1 MENELGKKVKKS
13 FRKCQRKNF
22 WLSCKKVNLEDDEKI
37 HFKLPLDEYP
47 KLVERLTLDELYDLK
62 TFFEKWGWGDVLF
75 HLVHP
80 YTWYKRC
87 CLDLRLFDSFSDEQ
101 LEKILNNNGGNV
113 SDLFLAD
120 GQNEERQLRI
130 LRLLNE
136 SSLESWIRL
145 LITCDYQW
153 LNLKMPEGLTV
164 STNEKND
171 AIFEKLA
178 TLSDYAV
185 AKWME
190 ILEVGPA
197 RRLLQEIICLER
209 DVFSICK
216 EIEKD
221 KLYEVVIVKLDLLK
235 DADVERTAEM
245 YYWLYSNIPSK
256 CKFLTYLMEEKLD
269 EIVLFDAEICGEICR
284 MQRGNQA
291 GDFCRRVVEQKEESG
306 DFYKDFYQ
314 KMTLEEKEQFFQEF
328 LKDEVGKRVIEIVLE
343 EKESLSLLEELV
355 LEKL

>member
-1 MENELGKKVKKS
+1 MIK
-13 FRKCQRKNF
+13 
-22 WLSCKKVNLEDDEKI
+22 DEPASD
-37 HFKLPLDEYP
+37 KLLW
-47 KLVERLTLDELYDLK
+47 R
-62 TFFEKWGWGDVLF
+62 
-75 HLVHP
+75 
-80 YTWYKRC
+80 
-87 CLDLRLFDSFSDEQ
+87 
-101 LEKILNNNGGNV
+101 
-113 SDLFLAD
+113 
-120 GQNEERQLRI
+120 LRI
-130 LRLLNE
+130 LKLLSEN
-136 SSLESWIRL
+136 SLESWIKLLSTVDYRL
-145 LITCDYQW
+145 M
-153 LNLKMPEGLTV
+153 NVKMPEGL
-164 STNEKND
+164 
-171 AIFEKLA
+171 AIPSDDTIFKKLA
-178 TLSDYAV
+178 ALSDYAV
-185 AKWME
+185 AKLME

-221 KLYEVVIVKLDLLK
+221 KLYEVVIVKLDLLR
-235 DADVERTAEM
+235 DADVERTTEM
-245 YYWLYSNIPSK
+245 YSWLYSNIPSK

-306 DFYKDFYQ
+306 DFYKNFYQ

-343 EKESLSLLEELV
+343 EKEDLSLLEKLV

>member
-22 WLSCKKVNLEDDEKI
+22 WLSCKKVDLEDDEKI

-101 LEKILNNNGGNV
+101 LEKILNNKGGNV

-130 LRLLNE
+130 LRLLNK

-145 LITCDYQW
+145 FITCDYQW

-171 AIFEKLA
+171 VIFEKLA

-216 EIEKD
+216 EIEKN

-245 YYWLYSNIPSK
+245 YSWLYSNIPNEVE
-256 CKFLTYLMEEKLD
+256 FLTYLMKEKRDENDLFDEEICEKIYRMWSGKQMEAFVRNFIRSNKCLSFLEDLGFVFEKL
-269 EIVLFDAEICGEICR
+269 
-284 MQRGNQA
+284 
-291 GDFCRRVVEQKEESG
+291 
-306 DFYKDFYQ
+306 
-314 KMTLEEKEQFFQEF
+314 
-328 LKDEVGKRVIEIVLE
+328 
-343 EKESLSLLEELV
+343 
-355 LEKL
+355 